1 MTTPKR
7 PMISFVLTVL
17 CSKKSFLILIL
28 FINTFKINE
37 TTEINQLTAVNC
49 KETVKRKTR
58 NFISVFFFFFFSFVI
73 ICNRPFPSS
82 LSLSFKASLSA
93 KFLSRLLGR
102 ISIWMKTDIHN
113 KD

>member
-7 PMISFVLTVL
+7 PMLSFVLTFL

-28 FINTFKINE
+28 FISTFKINE

-49 KETVKRKTR
+49 RETVKRKTR
-58 NFISVFFFFFFSFVI
+58 NFISVFFFFFSFVI

-82 LSLSFKASLSA
+82 VSLSFKASLSA

-102 ISIWMKTDIHN
+102 ISIRMKTDIHN

>member
-7 PMISFVLTVL
+7 PMLSFVLTVL

-49 KETVKRKTR
+49 REKVKRKTR
-58 NFISVFFFFFFSFVI
+58 NFISVFFFFFSFVI

-82 LSLSFKASLSA
+82 VSLSFKASLSA
-93 KFLSRLLGR
+93 KFLSRLSGR
-102 ISIWMKTDIHN
+102 ISIRMKTDIYN